1 MISIILIW
9 RMTYVILN
17 VKGILDRTRSG
28 DRHVGSSQADKAASH
43 ERIVKAA
50 AARIR
55 RDGVEG
61 LGVADLMREA
71 GLTHGGF
78 YRHFGSR
85 DDLVAQAV
93 EAALAHGSRR
103 AEAAAR
109 HEGGPEAL
117 AVIIDAYLSP
127 LHRDKPETGCAV
139 AALPADIA
147 RSSPRARAA
156 YTAQVRRYLDLFA
169 DLEPVGDPDDPHL
182 ILATLVGAL
191 ALARAVDD
199 PVLSDE
205 ILERAARALHRHTR
219 GERTPSPGSA

>member
-1 MISIILIW
+1 
-9 RMTYVILN
+9 MTYVILN
-17 VKGILDRTRSG
+17 VKGTLRRTRSG
-28 DRHVGSSQADKAASH
+28 DRHVGSSQADKAATH

-55 RDGVEG
+55 CDGVEG
-61 LGVADLMREA
+61 VGVADLMREA

-85 DDLVAQAV
+85 DDLVAEAV
-93 EAALAHGSRR
+93 EAALAHGSKR
-103 AEAAAR
+103 AEAAA
-109 HEGGPEAL
+109 HHGGPEAL
-117 AVIIDAYLSP
+117 AATIDAYLSP

-169 DLEPVGDPDDPHL
+169 DLTPTGEPDDPHL
-182 ILATLVGAL
+182 ILATLVGAI
-191 ALARAVDD
+191 ALARAVGD
-199 PVLSDE
+199 PTLSDE
-205 ILERAARALHRHTR
+205 ILERVARALHRHTQ
-219 GERTPSPGSA
+219 GEHAPSAGSA